1 MSDIVDSVIDPL
13 AACDNL
19 ARTARYWREWDAK
32 KWANQGEEP
41 KPDSAIIG
49 PPSWPTHKQL
59 LWWERGLLAVADE
72 ITRLRAENAE
82 KETMLLNQAK
92 TIKEMQAEIEAL
104 REALKPF
111 ADMCDEI
118 ESCAAEY
125 PADHPASN
133 PNEWFTGFEWGDL
146 LRARSAYEGE
156 K

>member
-72 ITRLRAENAE
+72 ITRLRAENE
-82 KETMLLNQAK
+82 S
-92 TIKEMQAEIEAL
+92 L
-104 REALKPF
+104 RDALKPF

-125 PADHPASN
+125 PADHPASDPEN
-133 PNEWFTGFEWGDL
+133 WFTGSFEWPDL